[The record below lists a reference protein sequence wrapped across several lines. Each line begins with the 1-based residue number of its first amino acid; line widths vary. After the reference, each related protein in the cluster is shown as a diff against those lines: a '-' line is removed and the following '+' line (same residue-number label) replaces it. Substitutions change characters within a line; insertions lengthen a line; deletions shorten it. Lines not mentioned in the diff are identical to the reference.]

1 MQLARERIR
10 AGGAGGRQPPAW
22 LYLIRCDTMATT
34 PDTRSYLVKMKVCNL
49 GCIGP
54 TGLEV
59 SLDEIVCLVGA
70 NNTGK
75 STVLRAYEAAV
86 TGAALTAEEVSAKGK
101 GQPATVEL
109 WVHIPQGA
117 GNVDE
122 KWKEAIDK
130 MLLVRSRWTWAAEG
144 GKPTRHTW
152 DPATNEYADDAK
164 AAGLDAVFYARLPLP
179 FRIGSLDGPK
189 DEHEKLKKLVLEPI
203 EKRLADL
210 MKEDGSLLR
219 EKIKALQ
226 AEAEK
231 PVAEF
236 SEHLRQAQARVNTS
250 YRRVFSSAEI
260 TLSVKLGDL
269 AIDPGAALVKASHVA
284 VVESHGETRWSQ
296 QGTGSQRALF
306 WSMLE
311 VRSELERLRKERE
324 VEKRDRAAI
333 TKKLADL
340 EKKIGTL
347 KTPAKQQEC
356 QAEIDAQKTSL
367 AYAEYKHCERQLSEA
382 TDTTTKEHLTEKL
395 RELRSKLTEDQRKAA
410 DAPEEP
416 SARFLPGY
424 MLLID
429 EPETALH
436 PAAIRA
442 AKEYLYSL
450 AAESGWQVMLSTHHP
465 AFIDPLKDHTTIVR
479 LHRPEANAAPN
490 VYRADSMKF
499 FANDPTSEKKAK
511 DTLKTLLAFDQS
523 VAEMFFSNKV
533 IIVEGDTEF
542 AAFTVAMDADLPA
555 FPLDGRPLILR
566 ARGKWTIPLLVR
578 MLAHFKVPC
587 AVLHDVDAPKVGPSG
602 NKNGAYTAN
611 GTITEAVKAAR
622 DAGTPMIHRHSTPD
636 FERQHGMDLPTKDKP
651 FKAWQVTRDDA
662 TIRASVRGV
671 LDDLCGIPNADAV
684 NHADDGKHFEVKCKT
699 WATTNAA
706 ADPAF
711 AFD

>member
-1 MQLARERIR
+1 MA
-10 AGGAGGRQPPAW
+10 PA
-22 LYLIRCDTMATT
+22 
-34 PDTRSYLVKMKVCNL
+34 PDTRSYLVKLRVCNL

-54 TGLEV
+54 EGLEV
-59 SLDEIVCLVGA
+59 RLDEIVCLVGA
-70 NNTGK
+70 NNSGK

-86 TGAALTAEEVSAKGK
+86 TGAALAPEEVSAKGH

-109 WVHIPQGA
+109 WVHIPRGA

-122 KWKEAIDK
+122 KWKEATDG

-144 GKPTRHTW
+144 GKPDRHTW
-152 DPATNEYADDAK
+152 DPAMADYAADAN
-164 AAGLDAVFYARLPLP
+164 AAGLDAVFYSRLPRP

-189 DEHEKLKKLVLEPI
+189 DEHERLKRLVLEPI
-203 EKRLADL
+203 ETRLTAL
-210 MKEDGSLLR
+210 MTEDGSPLR
-219 EKIKALQ
+219 AKMEALQ
-226 AEAEK
+226 AEAER

-236 SEHLRQAQARVNTS
+236 SKHLSEAQARVNTS
-250 YRRVFSSAEI
+250 YRRVFSSASI

-269 AIDPGAALVKASHVA
+269 AIDPGAALAKASHIA

-311 VRSELERLRKERE
+311 VRSELQRLQKERE
-324 VEKRDRAAI
+324 DEKRDRAAI
-333 TKKLADL
+333 AKKLTDLTKKL
-340 EKKIGTL
+340 GTL

-356 QAEIDAQKTSL
+356 QAEIDVQRAAL

-382 TDTTTKEHLTEKL
+382 TDTVAKSHLAERLAEHRTKLSEAQCA
-395 RELRSKLTEDQRKAA
+395 SV
-410 DAPEEP
+410 DAPQEP
-416 SARFLPGY
+416 SSRFLPGY

-442 AKEYLYSL
+442 AKEHLYSL
-450 AAESGWQVMLSTHHP
+450 ASESGWQVMLSTHHP

-490 VYRADSMKF
+490 VYRADSATF
-499 FANDPTSEKKAK
+499 TATEKE
-511 DTLKTLLAFDQS
+511 TLKTLLAFDQS

-542 AAFTVAMDADLPA
+542 AAFTAAMDADLPT

-578 MLAHFKVPC
+578 MLAHFKVSC
-587 AVLHDVDAPKVGPSG
+587 AVLHDIDSPKTKEGTGLNAAYSANQAITDA
-602 NKNGAYTAN
+602 AT
-611 GTITEAVKAAR
+611 AAR
-622 DAGTPMIHRHSTPD
+622 AAGVHIIHRNSIPE
-636 FERQHGMDLPTKDKP
+636 FERQHGMKLPTKDKP
-651 FKAWQVTRDDA
+651 FKAWQLARDDA
-662 TIRASVRGV
+662 TVLASVRKA
-671 LDDLCGIPNADAV
+671 LDELCRAPDAAAAT
-684 NHADDGKHFEVKCKT
+684 HADDGQHFEAKCRA
-699 WATTNAA
+699 WAA
-706 ADPAF
+706 ANPTAGPAF
-711 AFD
+711 VFD

>member
-1 MQLARERIR
+1 MPCTR
-10 AGGAGGRQPPAW
+10 
-22 LYLIRCDTMATT
+22 
-34 PDTRSYLVKMKVCNL
+34 DTRSYLVKLKVCNL

-54 TGLEV
+54 EGLEV

-86 TGAALTAEEVSAKGK
+86 TGAALTADEVSAKGG

-122 KWKEAIDK
+122 KWKESIDG
-130 MLLVRSRWTWAAEG
+130 MLLVRSRWTWAVEG
-144 GKPTRHTW
+144 GKPNRQTW
-152 DPATNEYADDAK
+152 DPAAREYADDAK
-164 AAGLDAVFYARLPLP
+164 AAGLDAVFYSRLPRP
-179 FRIGSLDGPK
+179 FRIGSLDDPTE
-189 DEHEKLKKLVLEPI
+189 EHKKLLELVLEPI
-203 EKRLADL
+203 KTRLADL
-210 MKEDGSLLR
+210 MREEGSPLR

-231 PVAEF
+231 PVEAF
-236 SEHLRQAQARVNTS
+236 KADLDNVQTRVNTS
-250 YRRVFSSAEI
+250 YRRVFSTAEI
-260 TLSVKLGDL
+260 RLSVSLGEL
-269 AIDPGAALVKASHVA
+269 AVDPGAALVKSSHVC
-284 VVESHGETRWSQ
+284 VVESHGQTRWSQ

-311 VRSELERLRKERE
+311 VRSELNRIAEERRQMEKVAKDNEKEL
-324 VEKRDRAAI
+324 A
-333 TKKLADL
+333 KLKSKL
-340 EKKIGTL
+340 PTL
-347 KTPAKQQEC
+347 KKQDAIDKCNADIKTLVDNIAALRPGGTAAATPAP
-356 QAEIDAQKTSL
+356 
-367 AYAEYKHCERQLSEA
+367 
-382 TDTTTKEHLTEKL
+382 
-395 RELRSKLTEDQRKAA
+395 
-410 DAPEEP
+410 AP
-416 SARFLPGY
+416 FLPGY

-442 AKEYLYSL
+442 AKEHLYSL

-490 VYRADSMKF
+490 VYRADS
-499 FANDPTSEKKAK
+499 ANFNATEK

-523 VAEMFFSNKV
+523 VAEMFFSKKV

-542 AAFTVAMDADLPA
+542 AAFTVTMDADLPA

-587 AVLHDVDAPKVGPSG
+587 GVLHDVDAPKLGASG

-611 GTITEAVKAAR
+611 GEIAKAVKAAR
-622 DAGTPMIHRHSTPD
+622 DAGTHIIHRCSEPD
-636 FERQHGMDLPTKDKP
+636 FERKHGMDLPTKDKP
-651 FKAWQVTRDDA
+651 FEAWQATRDNA
-662 TIRASVRGV
+662 TIRASVRKV
-671 LDDLCGIPNADAV
+671 LDELCAIPNAEAV
-684 NHADDGKHFEVKCKT
+684 NHADDGQHFEVKCRT
-699 WATTNAA
+699 WAAANAV

>member
-1 MQLARERIR
+1 
-10 AGGAGGRQPPAW
+10 
-22 LYLIRCDTMATT
+22 MATLS
-34 PDTRSYLVKMKVCNL
+34 DTRSYLVKLKVCNL

-54 TGLEV
+54 DGLEV

-75 STVLRAYEAAV
+75 STVLRAYEAAYF
-86 TGAALTAEEVSAKGK
+86 GANLTADEVSAKGA

-122 KWKEAIDK
+122 KWKESVDGK
-130 MLLVRSRWTWAAEG
+130 LLVRSKWTWPAAG
-144 GKPTRHTW
+144 GKPVRTTW
-152 DPATNEYADDAK
+152 DPQTNEYAEDGK
-164 AAGLDAVFYARLPLP
+164 AAGLDAVFNSRLPRP
-179 FRIGSLDGPK
+179 FRIGSLDDPAE
-189 DEHEKLKKLVLEPI
+189 EHKKLLELVLEPI
-203 EKRLADL
+203 KTRLADL
-210 MKEDGSLLR
+210 MKEEGSPLR
-219 EKIKALQ
+219 ERIKALQ

-231 PVAEF
+231 PVEAF
-236 SEHLRQAQARVNTS
+236 KVDLDSVQTRVNTS
-250 YRRVFSSAEI
+250 YRRVFSTAEI
-260 TLSVKLGDL
+260 RLSVSLGEL
-269 AIDPGAALVKASHVA
+269 AVDPGAALVNSSHVG
-284 VVESHGETRWSQ
+284 VVESHGQTRWNQ

-311 VRSELERLRKERE
+311 VRSELNRIAEERRQMEKMAAKQEGDLAKAKAKRTRATKPADIAKLDAEIAEIEEHIAALRPGG
-324 VEKRDRAAI
+324 AA
-333 TKKLADL
+333 AA
-340 EKKIGTL
+340 
-347 KTPAKQQEC
+347 TPAP
-356 QAEIDAQKTSL
+356 
-367 AYAEYKHCERQLSEA
+367 
-382 TDTTTKEHLTEKL
+382 
-395 RELRSKLTEDQRKAA
+395 
-410 DAPEEP
+410 AP
-416 SARFLPGY
+416 FLPGY

-442 AKEYLYSL
+442 AKEHLYSL
-450 AAESGWQVMLSTHHP
+450 ATESGWQVMLSTHHP

-490 VYRADSMKF
+490 IYRADS
-499 FANDPTSEKKAK
+499 ANFNATEKE
-511 DTLKTLLAFDQS
+511 TLKTLLAFDQS

-542 AAFTVAMDADLPA
+542 AAFTVAMDADQQA

-578 MLAHFKVPC
+578 MLSHFKVPC

-611 GTITEAVKAAR
+611 GEITKVVKAAR
-622 DAGTPMIHRHSTPD
+622 DAGTHIIHRCSEPD
-636 FERQHGMDLPTKDKP
+636 FERKHGMDLPTKDKP

-662 TIRASVRGV
+662 TIRASVRKV
-671 LDDLCGIPNADAV
+671 LDELCGIPNADAA
-684 NHADDGKHFEVKCKT
+684 NHADDGRHFEVKCKA
-699 WATTNAA
+699 WAATHAVQEPT
-706 ADPAF
+706 F